1 MPYLPNRPAVEPRAD
16 FLLVAPIR
24 HGFRFLFR
32 AFELPHV
39 EDVRQRSV
47 HGLAVPVVVGLWW
60 GGIWSRWRHSIAC
73 SLTKDIIT
81 LHILN
86 YVKNRYTRNI

>member
-47 HGLAVPVVVGLWW
+47 HGLAVPVVAGLWW
-60 GGIWSRWRHSIAC
+60 GGSGLAGVIP
-73 SLTKDIIT
+73 
-81 LHILN
+81 
-86 YVKNRYTRNI
+86 